1 MAGGFK
7 KLHGQ
12 GRAQVDVSADWF
24 EPFDRI
30 MREVMPRT
38 QAVMGDATKEVF
50 DNAKEKWPVK
60 LLHGYERKALDDPDS
75 TPHLKAW
82 IKRKERQRRPKG
94 IGNYSKGQLEYGWRV
109 RKDAA
114 EVFIRN
120 LARNQGRPYTH
131 YIRGVW
137 PYENQRIANELIYKP
152 MKKLAKELVRLMEED
167 LAAIANKKAA

>member
-1 MAGGFK
+1 MAGAFK
-7 KLHGQ
+7 NLHGQ

-30 MREVMPRT
+30 MREVLPRT
-38 QAVMGDATKEVF
+38 QAVMGDATKEIF
-50 DNAKEKWPVK
+50 DNAKANWPVK
-60 LLHGYERKALDDPDS
+60 LLHGYERKALHS
-75 TPHLKAW
+75 GKSSSELKAW
-82 IKRKERQRRPKG
+82 IKRKERERRPKG

-109 RKDAA
+109 RKDTA
-114 EVFIRN
+114 EVFVRN

-131 YIRGVW
+131 HIRGVW
-137 PYENQRIANELIYKP
+137 PYENQRVANELVYKP